1 MPCPARSRRVMELAR
16 SEASMTG
23 GGIVGTEHLLMGLA
37 LLDDGLASEA
47 LRESGVAVGAARGE
61 RVEPEDED

>member
-1 MPCPARSRRVMELAR
+1 MSWPTRSRRVMELAR

-23 GGIVGTEHLLMGLA
+23 GGVVGTEHLLMRLA

-47 LRESGVAVGAARGE
+47 LRESGVGAAGGE
-61 RVEPEDED
+61 RTREKLRGG

>member
-1 MPCPARSRRVMELAR
+1 MELAR

-23 GGIVGTEHLLMGLA
+23 GGIVGMEHLLMGLA

-47 LRESGVAVGAARGE
+47 LRESGVSVGAARRVKGE
-61 RVEPEDED
+61 LED